1 MTIVANTPYYNST
14 NRYAGAGAS
23 NASAPNAIDT
33 GPDDKQLPTRRAGRG
48 GSADET
54 HAPADNGYSS
64 SSSTFGFIGKI
75 VNSVVLDR
83 SDLVAIKTE
92 ELPQD
97 QYERFM
103 EANRTRIEMNKRYLQ
118 DQYTETTFPDYS
130 NDPRMKN
137 YASITIGGKVIAT
150 IDNQGV
156 VRTENDAIG
165 AIITKLLQAGLP
177 GENLI
182 PGGPESAQFRAE
194 HIAEL
199 LGGRVVKAQTA
210 MTQRQY
216 NAMPPF
222 EGPTRTVDYEGMKN
236 DPLYA
241 EIERW
246 SENHAAME
254 QKRAEYLAQQQ
265 SQ

>member
-14 NRYAGAGAS
+14 NRYAGASAS
-23 NASAPNAIDT
+23 NTTTPNAIDT
-33 GPDDKQLPTRRAGRG
+33 GPDDKQSSARNAGRSA
-48 GSADET
+48 SADET
-54 HAPADNGYSS
+54 HAPADNGSRS
-64 SSSTFGFIGKI
+64 ATFSFMGKI
-75 VNSVVLDR
+75 VNAVVLDR
-83 SDLVAIKTE
+83 SNLVAIKTE

-130 NDPRMKN
+130 NEPRMKN

-177 GENLI
+177 GENMI

-210 MTQRQY
+210 MTQREY

-222 EGPTRTVDYEGMKN
+222 EGPTKTVDYEGMKN

-246 SENHAAME
+246 SENYAAME
-254 QKRAEYLAQQQ
+254 QKRADYLAQQQ